1 MTQSLFS
8 IAANVLFVG
17 EHLFLAGVC
26 RNGTPSSRRTVP
38 QSCVDARSAE
48 IGRHDHFDRFREDV
62 ELTQTRQSPTRH
74 IVRLE

>member
-1 MTQSLFS
+1 MTPIVIQHRGERAVCRRAS
-8 IAANVLFVG
+8 ISW
-17 EHLFLAGVC
+17 GVC
-26 RNGTPSSRRTVP
+26 RNGTPSSRRTTP